1 MVFFDTNIFVYAVS
15 VAEEDQD
22 KKRLARDLLA
32 NEDFGISLQVVQEF
46 INTCSNKARLGQSRE
61 AIEET
66 VDLLLAYPCH
76 SPSPALVRHA
86 FFFQGRYMISYWDA
100 AILAA
105 AIELGCATLYSEDLN
120 HGQTYESVQVINPF
134 LRSQTRAEH

>member
-1 MVFFDTNIFVYAVS
+1 MPFFDTNIFVYAV
-15 VAEEDQD
+15 ATAADDQA
-22 KKRLARDLLA
+22 KRHTARDLIAAHDIAL
-32 NEDFGISLQVVQEF
+32 SLQVVQEF

-61 AIEET
+61 AIAET

-76 SPSPALVRHA
+76 SPSPAFVRRA
-86 FFFQGRYMISYWDA
+86 FSLQGRYKISYWDA

-105 AIELGCATLYSEDLN
+105 AIELGCATLYTEDLN

-134 LRSQTRAEH
+134 L